1 MGIVIIFLNITIFR
15 KTCEWIL
22 FYNKIKYE
30 LVGGLLKC

>member
-22 FYNKIKYE
+22 FYNKINTN
-30 LVGGLLKC
+30 